1 MPIDPPRGCVRCGGL
16 QAAAAA
22 TAEAEV
28 AEQRKH
34 HQYDDDDPDQIHRLT
49 LLSTAILA
57 RGGPERK
64 DAELMACTEVV
75 LCG

>member
-1 MPIDPPRGCVRCGGL
+1 MGERVL
-16 QAAAAA
+16 QAAAAT

-34 HQYDDDDPDQIHRLT
+34 DQYDDDDPDQIHTLT

-57 RGGPERK
+57 RGGPKRK
-64 DAELMACTEVV
+64 DAGLMACTEVV